1 MPRQHIKVYLN
12 DDWIKAIHKDVG
24 DDTVSSYVRDC
35 IQRRLKKSA
44 NQSVRTMAKGL
55 PEIRAG
61 RQTGE

>member
-12 DDWIKAIHKDVG
+12 DDWLKAIGLDAGEEKI
-24 DDTVSSYVRDC
+24 SSYVRDC
-35 IQRRLKKSA
+35 IQRRLQKSTSK
-44 NQSVRTMAKGL
+44 SVRSLAKDL